1 MEGRFNIL
9 YAGNFG
15 PLQDLNT
22 IVRAAALLRDQPHIQ
37 IVLVGTG
44 PKESEVKA
52 LAAELGVGNVRF
64 VKRRQYWEMPK
75 IYGLAD
81 VSLIHLKDIRFLH
94 ATIPS
99 KTQVSMICGIP
110 ILMAARGD
118 AADLVESAGAG
129 VTCPPENPE
138 QMAAAMLHMSL
149 LAKDQLKAMSV
160 LARQYYLD
168 NLSLA
173 VGGEKINAVFEDTA
187 LRYGRNRR
195 RRQLADA
202 VAAAR
207 RGNTELPL
215 K

>member
-1 MEGRFNIL
+1 
-9 YAGNFG
+9 
-15 PLQDLNT
+15 
-22 IVRAAALLRDQPHIQ
+22 
-37 IVLVGTG
+37 
-44 PKESEVKA
+44 
-52 LAAELGVGNVRF
+52 
-64 VKRRQYWEMPK
+64 MPK